1 MRLLGYV
8 RVSTV
13 EQEHSGQSLD
23 AQERALIAHA
33 ASRDWWITRVAREQ
47 GSGKDLDRPR
57 LQEILQALVGGEADG
72 LIVTR
77 LDRLTRSIA
86 DFIRLVEWFKNADKA
101 LIVLDFDLD
110 TSTPAGELIA
120 HMMAALAQWQRR
132 VIAENTRSALM
143 EKRLKGER
151 VNQGSVVDDPELVLM
166 IRSMRSSGASYQQ
179 ICDHLNA
186 QKVPTV
192 RGGQVWR
199 PSAIGAVLGVRAVR
213 RRRETVLP
221 EVR

>member
-1 MRLLGYV
+1 
-8 RVSTV
+8 
-13 EQEHSGQSLD
+13 
-23 AQERALIAHA
+23 
-33 ASRDWWITRVAREQ
+33 
-47 GSGKDLDRPR
+47 

-166 IRSMRSSGASYQQ
+166 IRSMRSSGASYQ
-179 ICDHLNA
+179 
-186 QKVPTV
+186 
-192 RGGQVWR
+192 R
-199 PSAIGAVLGVRAVR
+199 SAI
-213 RRRETVLP
+213 T
-221 EVR
+221 